1 MAAGRQHLG
10 GAEDESLAAR
20 RIVGTNVIGQSDPER
35 LPTVLRMADE
45 GALAVPITR
54 SGYAFDEL
62 PEALGLAGERRSR
75 GKFAVTISS

>member
-1 MAAGRQHLG
+1 M
-10 GAEDESLAAR
+10 
-20 RIVGTNVIGQSDPER
+20 IGQSDPER

-54 SGYAFDEL
+54 RYAFDEP
-62 PEALGLAGERRSR
+62 PEALGLVGERRSR